1 MIVRVTMFLLIVV
14 LPTFRLFGCFSAGGS
29 RLVRLSPIQVSWPV
43 AHPGVEPG
51 EAIPQGHTADG
62 EAKPASHLG
71 GGAYM
76 ASNLGYTKIV
86 SEKQGFVK
94 L

>member
-1 MIVRVTMFLLIVV
+1 M
-14 LPTFRLFGCFSAGGS
+14 
-29 RLVRLSPIQVSWPV
+29 

-51 EAIPQGHTADG
+51 KAIPQGHVADG
-62 EAKPASHLG
+62 EAKSASLLG

-76 ASNLGYTKIV
+76 ASILGYTNIV
-86 SEKQGFVK
+86 SENWRFVK